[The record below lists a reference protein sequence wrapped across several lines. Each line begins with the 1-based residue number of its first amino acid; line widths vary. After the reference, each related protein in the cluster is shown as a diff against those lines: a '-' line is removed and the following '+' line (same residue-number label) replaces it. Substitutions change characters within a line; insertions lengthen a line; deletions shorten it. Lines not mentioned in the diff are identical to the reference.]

1 MVSVPIYF
9 ANDPDRLTDPTYH
22 NSETEGFYRENE
34 GRTRFL
40 APLINPSRKYDDRGF
55 ALLALL
61 MLVAILVL
69 LYLGAS
75 SGFFSKNPFSQ
86 SKRSQQ
92 PMTEKTL
99 ITRIREVVESG
110 GNIDAS
116 QNQYKQTYLHIAA
129 KDGFAEAVV
138 LCLNNGANI
147 EAVDYPAR
155 MTPLHRAAFDDCAA
169 VVKLLID
176 RGADVE
182 AREMLE
188 RTVLGSAIN
197 AEANRE
203 DMIAMLLAAGAD
215 VNCRDKHG
223 ETPLFWAIREGQ
235 VDTVKVFLANGADI
249 TTRNIIGSTP
259 LDIAGGEVASLLRS
273 HGAKRGSEL

>member
-1 MVSVPIYF
+1 MNPKIG
-9 ANDPDRLTDPTYH
+9 NR
-22 NSETEGFYRENE
+22 
-34 GRTRFL
+34 
-40 APLINPSRKYDDRGF
+40 PLFSQVRVGCGF

-61 MLVAILVL
+61 MVVAILVL

-75 SGFFSKNPFSQ
+75 SNFFNNKPFSQ

-92 PMTEKTL
+92 QMTEKAL
-99 ITRIREVVESG
+99 IERIQKVVESG

-129 KDGFAEAVV
+129 KYGFTEAVV
-138 LCLNNGANI
+138 LCLDNGANI

-155 MTPLHRAAFDDCAA
+155 MTPLHRAAFGDCAA
-169 VVKLLID
+169 VVKLLVD

-182 AREMLE
+182 ARAMLE
-188 RTVLGSAIN
+188 RTVLGSAIH
-197 AEANRE
+197 AEVNRE

-215 VNCRDKHG
+215 VNARDEHG

-235 VDTVKVFLANGADI
+235 VDTAKVLLDNGADI
-249 TTRNIIGSTP
+249 TVRNIIGFTPLHQAAYNGQAAIAELLIEHYVELNAQDKDGSTP
-259 LDIAGGEVASLLRS
+259 LDIASGAVAEILRS

>member
-1 MVSVPIYF
+1 M
-9 ANDPDRLTDPTYH
+9 
-22 NSETEGFYRENE
+22 
-34 GRTRFL
+34 
-40 APLINPSRKYDDRGF
+40 
-55 ALLALL
+55 
-61 MLVAILVL
+61 L

-75 SGFFSKNPFSQ
+75 SGILKKNPFSQ
-86 SKRSQQ
+86 TTKRSKQM
-92 PMTEKTL
+92 MTEERL
-99 ITRIREVVESG
+99 IADIQKVIAAD

-155 MTPLHRAAFDDCAA
+155 MTPLHRAAFDGCAE
-169 VVKLLID
+169 VVKLLING
-176 RGADVE
+176 GANLE

-188 RTVLGSAIN
+188 GTVLGSAIH
-197 AEANRE
+197 AETNRKS
-203 DMIAMLLAAGAD
+203 IVIMLLAAGAAVD
-215 VNCRDKHG
+215 ARDKHG
-223 ETPLFWAIREGQ
+223 KTPLFEAVRKGQ
-235 VDTVKVFLANGADI
+235 LDTVKVLLDNGADI
-249 TTRNIIGSTP
+249 TVRDIIGFTPLHQAAYNGQAAIAELLIEHDAELNARDKDGATP